1 MQIITNVFLQTK
13 SATSVVLI
21 KLSGMLMS
29 RVLLIGKLGHHNNVS
44 LRLNH
49 NSFEVLLKR
58 STSLQVCSFGTCR
71 PKQSRKKDKR
81 TQRENDG
88 VRQAGPF
95 QSNKDPL
102 SVFKPILVK
111 PNPDDLN
118 FGEEIAGKINKQA
131 LLKELNRFYTSP
143 EIKLLCKEH
152 GLDEYLYNQAY
163 SSFRRFCMNV
173 DLLPTELYILF
184 SDILAGANHNHDIFP
199 YFLTHAKKVFPHL
212 DCLDDLRLISDLTD
226 PPNWYPEARAIN
238 RKIIFH
244 AGPTNSG
251 KTYHALERFTTAKS
265 GVYCGPLK
273 MLAVEVHAKTNGRG
287 TECDLVTG
295 EERRLA
301 REDGEQAS
309 HVACTVEMTNLA
321 QPYEVAVID
330 EIQQTKDFQRGWAWT
345 RALLG
350 VQAEEV
356 HVCGEA
362 AAIDL
367 VREICISTGEEVE
380 VRNYNRLTK
389 LVVEEKAVGSVDNI
403 QEGDCVVCFNK
414 QDIYSISR
422 ALEARGFEV
431 AVIYGSLPPNAKLA
445 MAKKFNDPEDPCKV
459 LVATDAVGMGLNLNI
474 RRMIF
479 YSINK
484 IQLKSDGEKEVDLI
498 SVSQALQIAGRA
510 GRFGTQW
517 ETGYVTTFRQ
527 EELHALSGLLKQTPE
542 DILQAGLHPTF
553 DQLEMYAYHLPAATL
568 ANLVDIFISL
578 STLDDSMYTL
588 CHLDDFKFL
597 ADMIEH
603 IKLPLKAKYTFC
615 CAPINRKMPFVC
627 TMFLKMA
634 RQYSKGEVISFDWLC
649 GQVGWPF
656 SPPDTL
662 LDLVHLEAVHD
673 VFDLYL
679 WLSYRFP
686 DMFPEV
692 DIVRQ
697 VQQEL
702 DKVIENGIA
711 ELVKLLKNSE
721 SPVSRKTGMLDEDR
735 MEAKSRIVKRLR
747 GTWTHDDANIAGKQ
761 RESGSKGIDFGPTS
775 KSARVGVLQEE
786 FSKAKSSKSRG
797 KLTKRLLEE
806 GLITKEQMQQLKR
819 EMKDDS

>member
-1 MQIITNVFLQTK
+1 
-13 SATSVVLI
+13 
-21 KLSGMLMS
+21 MLGACRGVG
-29 RVLLIGKLGHHNNVS
+29 RVAASSTV
-44 LRLNH
+44 LRLTTC
-49 NSFEVLLKR
+49 SAWWGVGEVRGLAACQVHR
-58 STSLQVCSFGTCR
+58 SRRGE
-71 PKQSRKKDKR
+71 KDR
-81 TQRENDG
+81 RQNP
-88 VRQAGPF
+88 VRDATRAPASQGSGA
-95 QSNKDPL
+95 SSKDPL
-102 SVFKPILVK
+102 SVFKPILVR

-131 LLKELNRFYTSP
+131 LLKELNRFFTSP

-152 GLDEYLYNQAY
+152 GLDDYLYNQAY

-199 YFLTHAKKVFPHL
+199 YFFGHAKKVFPHL

-226 PPNWYPEARAIN
+226 PCAWYPEARAIN
-238 RKIIFH
+238 RKVIFH

-251 KTYHALERFTTAKS
+251 KTYHALERFTAAKS

-273 MLAVEVHAKTNGRG
+273 MLAVEVCNKTNGRG
-287 TECDLVTG
+287 TACDLVTG

-301 REDGEQAS
+301 REDGEPAS

-330 EIQQTKDFQRGWAWT
+330 EIQMTKDFQRGWAWT

-367 VREICISTGEEVE
+367 IKELCISTGEEVE
-380 VRNYNRLTK
+380 VRNYKRLTR
-389 LVVEEKAVGSVDNI
+389 LVVEEKAVDKVENI
-403 QEGDCVVCFNK
+403 QPGDCIVCFNK
-414 QDIYSISR
+414 HDIYSISR
-422 ALEARGFEV
+422 ALESRGVEV
-431 AVIYGSLPPNAKLA
+431 AVIYGSLPPNTKLA
-445 MAKKFNDPEDPCKV
+445 MAAKFNDPEDSCKV
-459 LVATDAVGMGLNLNI
+459 LVATDAVGMGLNLNM
-474 RRMIF
+474 RRMVF

-484 IQLKSDGEKEVDLI
+484 VQLRPDGEKEVDLI

-510 GRFGTQW
+510 GRFATQW
-517 ETGYVTTFRQ
+517 ETGYVTTFKQ
-527 EELHALSGLLKQTPE
+527 EELRPLQELLQQTPE

-568 ANLVDIFISL
+568 SNLVDIFISL

-627 TMFLKMA
+627 TMFLKYS
-634 RQYSKGEVISFDWLC
+634 RQYSKGELVTFDWLC

-656 SPPDTL
+656 SPPENL
-662 LDLVHLEAVHD
+662 LDLVHLEAIHD

-686 DMFPEV
+686 DMFPDVE
-692 DIVRQ
+692 IVRQ
-697 VQQEL
+697 VQHEL
-702 DKVIENGIA
+702 DKVVEEGV
-711 ELVKLLKNSE
+711 EDLVKLLKNSE
-721 SPVSRKTGMLDEDR
+721 TPVSNRWTTDE
-735 MEAKSRIVKRLR
+735 EKLESKSRIVKRLR
-747 GTWTHDDANIAGKQ
+747 ESWTHDDSSLAKADEKPSENINFKDAKLNLGSLEVALEEATPGKKK
-761 RESGSKGIDFGPTS
+761 RK
-775 KSARVGVLQEE
+775 K
-786 FSKAKSSKSRG
+786 G
-797 KLTKRLLEE
+797 KLAARLLEQGIVTPE
-806 GLITKEQMQQLKR
+806 MMKQLAR
-819 EMKDDS
+819 EMKEEP